1 MKSLILATA
10 ALAGLAGM
18 TNAQAYGSG
27 VDGQSVFR
35 VSQTQVVT
43 TTSTGATSAKL
54 ASDTRV
60 VRLSCT
66 QDCHFKR
73 GNTSPTVVTINDSI
87 LFAGSTEYFKVN
99 ATGPSYLGLLR
110 DSADGKAYIDE
121 MVP

>member
-10 ALAGLAGM
+10 ALVGLAGM
-18 TNAQAYGSG
+18 ANAQAYGSG

-35 VSQTQVVT
+35 VSGTQPVT
-43 TTSTGATSAKL
+43 VTAVAVTSGKL

-66 QDCHFKR
+66 QDCHFKL
-73 GNTSPTVVTINDSI
+73 GNASPTVVTINDSI
-87 LFAGSTEYFKVN
+87 LFGGATEYFKVK
-99 ATGPSYLGLLR
+99 ATGPNYLGLLR
-110 DSADGKAYIDE
+110 DSTDGKAYIDE